1 MADFVT
7 RTLACPSDTEF
18 ADCLEGCL
26 AKWPFPKSDLFHWTT
41 LLDRFDET
49 LARVIEAH
57 WEEGTRLQKDLMTE
71 VERRLTTAILQFTRL
86 LLENCSSRNIYCSYD
101 RLKRLLVTNHA
112 DILER
117 TLELLLIP
125 ARKLDSQGSLRNTF
139 EREVGTDELAI
150 IAQLSLPFIP
160 EMGELEEAKF
170 ALRFRN
176 HHAERLSQG
185 GSYADL
191 GSQYVKMLATA
202 IFLMAQPEGSV
213 DSAFFAMSPTLVAD
227 TARLVTPSPGPED
240 WRVQLAALSI
250 LRSCLKSGAR
260 STEILH
266 ALQLGAS
273 HGPIAS
279 IFRLLVDAMITGKEF
294 FLPVM
299 FVYGYLDFVAVL
311 ATQVD
316 IDDSFV
322 NSGIVS
328 EAVRAIDAAD
338 SRYYKVVEKALYIL
352 DALIHHYVSAID
364 FFFANNGLMT
374 IVKQTVRYIEL
385 GGARAKDT
393 SAGNH
398 SMLHSDAIILQ
409 CLLRFIDKLLNTNGA
424 DDRLRNLLEGPLFRS
439 MAMVF
444 EAGSEGF
451 SPEIIAHAIS
461 IVAAFIHNEPTALT
475 VLQEVGTPQALTQSV
490 KRCIPAVA
498 ELIGKIPHA
507 FSAVCL
513 NPAGTEYFAQVDPV
527 TTLCSLFLQTEYL
540 KILRSRGTASSLGGA
555 MDEFIRHHPQ
565 FRPVVLRDVVGT
577 LKQIPSTI
585 ETLRSCSANADLFA
599 SCDLLPV
606 KVDELMSSSLG
617 QAGEKRTEPV
627 LSLMTETISSFI
639 EGLVQTPTHAKEFIE
654 LGGVQALMEVFYS
667 GGISYDFTIYN
678 ESLSISHMLRLLS
691 DVDGDHVISAI
702 LRSLVRH
709 TTAMDAFIGQVRP
722 TSVFASTLREGSMV
736 LSEQNSLFQ
745 SLTGTLAVI
754 GLLRDLYVTHSYTYA
769 RLGGALLRGFTSK
782 EGEAALV
789 FLSILLKV
797 CSWEFGQLMQALDQ
811 SAAAALLVRAKM
823 DFKSPVFQSFSTAV
837 YQFSEGRALQ
847 GLSDDMLRERAG
859 AVPTGQCKNTLYLC
873 FTLQRLL
880 TCISAVFSGLAKL
893 LSSRSIV
900 IDAGGS
906 AKLVGIIANSGINA
920 LNWLTQEGQEVPLRL
935 RSFLMTHV
943 MQFLPVIFFDDASS
957 RPSLMQPVLKAFVD
971 LQGND
976 DLVKA
981 IQRYMLASVTS
992 YNVGDES
999 DPEDVRA
1006 AVKEIV
1012 HFLARLSSPAF
1023 RINDVDDE
1031 DKGKTSFLDDLRHM
1045 VALYCIE
1052 FLSLPMGFRRQLGA
1066 GVIGEVL
1073 LCMAALVQVK
1083 GKGSHLAEF
1092 RFQVFEKFQEIALQS
1107 LEASPETIV
1116 EVSTLMKA
1124 LTKPKLCQ
1132 GELSG
1137 INNDEEDEDNDETA
1151 AASSGDEDSGGSSL
1165 RHGHTMESIISIYG
1179 WLMRSGCPLPG
1190 AVRWRLL
1197 AAAINSPSRRY
1208 IYPLVVEAL
1217 PTFVDAIEVSRSQGD
1232 LTALASSILL
1242 VAEVVFMSTLPIAGA
1257 PLSEYQGLPGEGL
1270 PSENLETF
1278 KASKP
1283 VVSSEVLTSLT
1294 KMAAAMCCD
1303 TTQSNLD
1310 VDLSVLYLLAALT
1323 RRPETHEHF
1332 ELEKLVSC
1340 LSHRSTECL
1349 TSRDKRY
1356 RSMATLS
1363 TLILRHLIETPSYMG
1378 VLMQTEVL
1386 TAFPT
1391 STNSRNKIKS
1401 FVSTGNMEF
1410 ALCRDFYAFR
1420 TTVAKHYGLIWDYPP
1435 KQNAC
1440 WANFDLTARKNIP
1453 SDQGEAEVPQTPSL
1467 AELQDETLS
1476 PRAGQIIAILM
1487 EQLLA
1492 KTNDFPPQESPEAN
1506 EQAESNDT
1514 LVFAH
1519 FERCAIL
1526 VNIVE
1531 LIHSY
1536 PVCREAFLKSPR
1548 ITLFLAFLLERMT
1561 PSGEL
1566 AGTLGSRLFVNESMW
1581 VSQLLDEICV
1591 GPLQVPP
1598 AERMTRLPDRV
1609 NTIVDAL
1616 DASLKQFISSSSGI
1630 IETYPKMSRA
1640 WCLIMTVYVLL
1651 SIKSTSPASTGL
1663 GRLLSPVQS
1672 AVTARMLE
1680 KGIMASLSTIL
1691 RSIDRSAPMAPI
1703 VAAKIIFSMEI
1714 LARLGNKLARLT
1726 SGGAA
1731 GGDAANLASLVAG
1744 ELGSMSEDFDEA
1756 EMGMEMDMMEM
1767 DDEEESSEDE
1777 DDMDDVDVDE
1787 LDEGEFDDEG
1797 EDDTEGEMEMEM
1809 EIVGTSD
1816 DQMLSGYSTG
1826 SEGAMSE
1833 GDTTDEDDDD
1843 MIDMDDD
1850 DDDEG
1855 VVRLVVQPPIGSG
1868 PATDAVAS
1876 GFQVIPFDSSAGM
1889 GAIAGGTGSFASA
1902 AFLGAGADHHHNVD
1916 EEFITEEDESMD
1928 EEAFSVDDEADE
1940 DEEDEDE
1947 DNEADVDYEHHGFGH
1962 IGGSETIFDDGLVMS
1977 LQPRLGT
1984 IRRRFVGGL
1993 GDGFPLGGRTSY
2005 SSQLRADAGTDIFSH
2020 PLIAPRLSQT
2030 NAMGSRTYS
2039 FDTSRLPGLSAAAS
2053 SVNSTGGNKEY
2064 LENQDVFHSPH
2075 IITTIR
2081 RWSQECRLF
2090 IGDDSGVL
2098 AKESIEAALLGP
2110 GSPLLEEAQERH
2122 GRALADY
2129 EARVERESEES
2140 KRRQQAQEEE
2150 ARGRQNEKEALLS
2163 TETPMMT
2170 VSESSPSQSRSQ
2182 QELVPSALSPAAP
2195 ATNIS
2200 SGEPTYYED
2209 MGPDRD
2215 FLEALPFE
2223 MRREVLEQY
2232 FEERRRNIPDGAQ
2245 VQINADFL
2253 ASLSADLRA
2262 DYERLSALE
2271 AERFRR
2277 RAGHRLIGQMDI
2289 AALLQNMGPDVQR
2302 ALLEAVETDLTDDDA
2317 VRRITTSTRNT
2328 ASSNTSEQ
2336 VASLISALS
2345 ESMRRLRESGATAA
2359 SGSNNGGRS
2368 TGLTSAPR
2376 DSATSSSVALPRRDY
2391 ANMID
2396 TTSLATILRVFY
2408 DPLMTE
2414 HRTHMKLFLHLCS
2427 GPATRAD
2434 LLNMLI
2440 FILEESPEDS
2450 SRLDTVLETF
2460 ITRKGTASLASLG
2473 PGGKGTP
2480 KPTPK
2485 KIKSPVTPGKST
2497 TANTSDPFGGAT
2509 HVVIQQRSMQ
2519 LLMQLV
2525 QHNDDA
2531 RKFFITPY
2539 EAPWTIKRHD
2549 KRTNKTIVVST
2560 KFPIVLLLA
2569 CLERTNFVQ
2578 IPLLVE
2584 NLLHLLQLVSAPLK
2598 DSASEPP
2605 LEIPTPFISSMVRA
2619 TVHCELGPKAFQ
2631 YATQVFQNFS
2641 LLEPVANVI
2650 VGELAE
2656 MSIRLALSTISEV
2669 RSLTTVVAKK
2679 SKTSIN
2685 ETLKGLG
2692 AASSHQCKLLR
2703 AMKILSSTIL
2713 KPLKAEEDR
2722 MEHRGFDALITA
2734 PPINWTP
2741 IKEAANKSA
2750 WTELFAAIDECLRAL
2765 GGDSELFHVATG
2777 LLPAIES
2784 QFWHLRQAFVL
2795 EASMKTA
2802 EEERLL
2808 NFSDV
2813 HRVLLNTM
2821 IRSNPN
2827 LLTTGAFILLTRM
2840 PRTLD
2845 FDNKR
2850 SWFRQNLVKRG
2861 VSRPSLSVHVRRA
2874 HVFEDSFHAIMGRSG
2889 DEIKYGR
2896 LSIKFH
2902 DEEGLDAGGVTREWF
2917 SVLSRQMFDPNYA
2930 LFKISAVDK
2939 ITYQPNRMS
2948 YINPDH
2954 LQYFAFIGRIIGKAI
2969 YDNRLLDCYF
2979 TRSFYKHILGIPVDF
2994 KDLEA
2999 ADPEFYKSLVWILEN
3014 DITDVME
3021 MTFSLEVDEFGSHKI
3036 IDLIPDGRSVPVTEA
3051 NKREYVRLV
3060 TECKLT
3066 TAIKPQIDA
3075 FLRGFHEIIP
3085 ESLIAIFNEQELELL
3100 ISGMPD
3106 IDVDDW
3112 RNNTEYSG
3120 YTVSSPTIHWFWR
3133 TVRSFDQEYRAKLL
3147 QFVTGTSKVPL
3158 DGFAS
3163 LQGSNGV
3170 QKFQIHR
3177 DYGANTRLPS
3187 AHTCF
3192 NQLDLPEYES
3202 YEQLREML
3210 IKAINECGTGFGLV

>member
-1 MADFVT
+1 
-7 RTLACPSDTEF
+7 
-18 ADCLEGCL
+18 
-26 AKWPFPKSDLFHWTT
+26 
-41 LLDRFDET
+41 
-49 LARVIEAH
+49 
-57 WEEGTRLQKDLMTE
+57 MTE
-71 VERRLTTAILQFTRL
+71 VETRLTAAILQFTRL

-101 RLKRLLVTNHA
+101 RLKRLLVTDHA

-117 TLELLLIP
+117 SLELLLIP
-125 ARKLDSQGSLRNTF
+125 ARKLDSQSSLRNTF

-176 HHAERLSQG
+176 HHAGRLSQG
-185 GSYADL
+185 GSYGNL

-240 WRVQLAALSI
+240 WRIQLAALSI

-266 ALQLGAS
+266 ALQLSAS

-279 IFRLLVDAMITGKEF
+279 IFRLLVDAMAAGNEF
-294 FLPVM
+294 ALPIM
-299 FVYGYLDFVAVL
+299 FIYGYLDFVAVL

-322 NSGIVS
+322 NSGIIS

-374 IVKQTVRYIEL
+374 IVKQAVRYIEL
-385 GGARAKDT
+385 GGTRAKNT
-393 SAGNH
+393 SSG
-398 SMLHSDAIILQ
+398 STGMPHSDAIILQ

-439 MAMVF
+439 MSTVF
-444 EAGSEGF
+444 EVGSEGF
-451 SPEIIAHAIS
+451 SPEITAHAIS

-527 TTLCSLFLQTEYL
+527 TTLCSLFLQTDYL
-540 KILRSRGTASSLGGA
+540 KILRSRGTASSLGAA

-565 FRPVVLRDVVGT
+565 FRSVVLRDVVGT

-585 ETLRSCSANADLFA
+585 ATLRSCPNNADFFA

-606 KVDELMSSSLG
+606 KVDELMSSSLS
-617 QAGEKRTEPV
+617 QTGEKRTEPV
-627 LSLMTETISSFI
+627 LSLVTETISSFI

-654 LGGVQALMEVFYS
+654 LGGVEALMEVFYS

-722 TSVFASTLREGSMV
+722 TSVFESALREGSMV
-736 LSEQNSLFQ
+736 LNEQNSLFQ

-797 CSWEFGQLMQALDQ
+797 CSWEFGQLMQVLGQ

-823 DFKSPVFQSFSTAV
+823 DFKSPVFQSFSAAV
-837 YQFSEGRALQ
+837 YQFSEGRTLQ
-847 GLSDDMLRERAG
+847 GLSDDVLRERAG
-859 AVPTGQCKNTLYLC
+859 AVPTGQCRNTLYLC

-900 IDAGGS
+900 IDAEGS
-906 AKLVGIIANSGINA
+906 AKLVGVIANSGINA
-920 LNWLTQEGQEVPLRL
+920 LNWLTQEGQEAPLRL

-971 LQGND
+971 LRGSD

-992 YNVGDES
+992 YNVGDGS
-999 DPEDVRA
+999 SREDVKA
-1006 AVKEIV
+1006 AVKEVV
-1012 HFLARLSSPAF
+1012 HFLARLSSPSF
-1023 RINDVDDE
+1023 RVSDADE
-1031 DKGKTSFLDDLRHM
+1031 EERGPDSFLGDLRHM

-1052 FLSLPMGFRRQLGA
+1052 FMSLPMGFRRQLGA

-1083 GKGSHLAEF
+1083 EKETHLIEF
-1092 RFQVFEKFQEIALQS
+1092 RSQVFEKFQEIALQS
-1107 LEASPETIV
+1107 LEASPDTIV
-1116 EVSTLMKA
+1116 EVATLMKA
-1124 LTKPKLCQ
+1124 LTKPKYSQ
-1132 GELSG
+1132 DEHPDV
-1137 INNDEEDEDNDETA
+1137 NNDEDEGSDEDESSV
-1151 AASSGDEDSGGSSL
+1151 ASSGDEDSSDSPL
-1165 RHGHTMESIISIYG
+1165 KHDHTMDSIISIYG
-1179 WLMRSGCPLPG
+1179 WLIQPGCPLPG

-1197 AAAINSPSRRY
+1197 AAAVNSPSRRH

-1242 VAEVVFMSTLPIAGA
+1242 VAEVIFMSTLPIERTPRRGHQALDGG
-1257 PLSEYQGLPGEGL
+1257 SS
-1270 PSENLETF
+1270 PSEESGRSQLCE
-1278 KASKP
+1278 P
-1283 VVSSEVLTSLT
+1283 VVSTDILANLT

-1303 TTQSNLD
+1303 TTQSNID
-1310 VDLSVLYLLAALT
+1310 GDLSVLYLLAALT
-1323 RRPETHEHF
+1323 RRPETHEHL

-1340 LSHRSTECL
+1340 LAHRSTECL

-1363 TLILRHLIETPSYMG
+1363 TLILRHLVETPEYMR

-1386 TAFPT
+1386 AAFPT
-1391 STNSRNKIKS
+1391 STNSRNKIRS

-1420 TTVAKHYGLIWDYPP
+1420 TTIAKHYGLIWEYPP
-1435 KQNAC
+1435 KRDVL
-1440 WANFDLTARKNIP
+1440 WASCDLTARKNIP
-1453 SDQGEAEVPQTPSL
+1453 SEQGGEVEVPQAPSL
-1467 AELQDETLS
+1467 TELQDETLS
-1476 PRAGQIIAILM
+1476 PRAGKVINMLM
-1487 EQLLA
+1487 EQLLQ
-1492 KTNDFPPQESPEAN
+1492 KTSDFPPQESPEAN
-1506 EQAESNDT
+1506 EQAESNDI

-1536 PVCREAFLKSPR
+1536 PVCREAFLKSSR
-1548 ITLFLAFLLERMT
+1548 IAPFLTFLLERMT

-1598 AERMTRLPDRV
+1598 AERMSQLPDRV
-1609 NTIVDAL
+1609 NTVVDAL
-1616 DASLKQFISSSSGI
+1616 DAALKHFIASSSGT
-1630 IETYPKMSRA
+1630 IETYSKMSRA

-1726 SGGAA
+1726 SGGTA
-1731 GGDAANLASLVAG
+1731 GGSATNLASLVAG

-1756 EMGMEMDMMEM
+1756 EMGMDMDMIEM
-1767 DDEEESSEDE
+1767 DDEEGSSEDE
-1777 DDMDDVDVDE
+1777 DEGEMDDVDIDE
-1787 LDEGEFDDEG
+1787 MDEGEFDDEG

-1833 GDTTDEDDDD
+1833 GDTTDDDDDD

-1850 DDDEG
+1850 DDDDDDEEG
-1855 VVRLVVQPPIGSG
+1855 VVRLVVQPPVGSG
-1868 PATDAVAS
+1868 PAADAVAS

-1889 GAIAGGTGSFASA
+1889 GSVTGGTGSFASA
-1902 AFLGAGADHHHNVD
+1902 AFLGAGAGHHHNVD
-1916 EEFITEEDESMD
+1916 EEYITEEDESMD
-1928 EEAFSVDDEADE
+1928 EEAFSVDDEGDE
-1940 DEEDEDE
+1940 DDEDDDGEEDH
-1947 DNEADVDYEHHGFGH
+1947 EADMDDETHGFGH

-2005 SSQLRADAGTDIFSH
+2005 SSQLRADAGADIFSH
-2020 PLIAPRLSQT
+2020 PLIAPRPSQA
-2030 NAMGSRTYS
+2030 NSLGSRTYS
-2039 FDTSRLPGLSAAAS
+2039 FDTSRLPGPSAAS
-2053 SVNSTGGNKEY
+2053 SSATSTGGGSKEY

-2090 IGDDSGVL
+2090 VGDDSGVL

-2122 GRALADY
+2122 KRAWADY
-2129 EARVERESEES
+2129 EARMERESEES

-2150 ARGRQNEKEALLS
+2150 AKKRQNEKEALLS
-2163 TETPMMT
+2163 AEPPVMS
-2170 VSESSPSQSRSQ
+2170 VSESSSPSQSHQQ
-2182 QELVPSALSPAAP
+2182 QESAPILPPAAP
-2195 ATNIS
+2195 IAVS
-2200 SGEPTYYED
+2200 SMEEPTYYED

-2245 VQINADFL
+2245 VRINADFL

-2271 AERFRR
+2271 VERFRR

-2302 ALLEAVETDLTDDDA
+2302 ALLEAVETDLTEDDV
-2317 VRRITTSTRNT
+2317 VRRSAAGTRNVAN
-2328 ASSNTSEQ
+2328 ASTSEQ

-2345 ESMRRLRESGATAA
+2345 ESMRRLRESGEGATSA
-2359 SGSNNGGRS
+2359 SGSNIGGRLAGSVS
-2368 TGLTSAPR
+2368 TPR
-2376 DSATSSSVALPRRDY
+2376 DSTVSPSVALPRRDY

-2396 TTSLATILRVFY
+2396 TASLATILRVFY

-2450 SRLDTVLETF
+2450 SRLDVVLETF
-2460 ITRKGTASLASLG
+2460 IARKGAVSSASLG

-2485 KIKSPVTPGKST
+2485 KVRSSVTSGKSA
-2497 TANTSDPFGGAT
+2497 TASTSDPFGGAT

-2584 NLLHLLQLVSAPLK
+2584 NLLHLLQLVSGPLK
-2598 DSASEPP
+2598 DSSSEPP
-2605 LEIPTPFISSMVRA
+2605 LEIPTPFISSMVKA
-2619 TVHCELGPKAFQ
+2619 TVTCELGPKAFQ
-2631 YATQVFQNFS
+2631 YATQVFQNFA

-2650 VGELAE
+2650 VGDLAE
-2656 MSIRLALSTISEV
+2656 MSIRLASSTISEV
-2669 RSLTTVVAKK
+2669 RSLSTVIAEK
-2679 SKTSIN
+2679 SKTAIN

-2703 AMKILSSTIL
+2703 AMKLLSSTIL

-2722 MEHRGFDALITA
+2722 MKYQGFDALITT

-2741 IKEAANKSA
+2741 IREAVNKSA
-2750 WTELFAAIDECLRAL
+2750 WTELFAAIDECLRSL

-2795 EASMKTA
+2795 EASMRTT

-2808 NFSDV
+2808 NFADV

-2821 IRSNPN
+2821 IRANPN

-2850 SWFRQNLVKRG
+2850 SWFRQHLVKRG
-2861 VSRPSLSVHVRRA
+2861 VSRPSLSVHVRRP

-2979 TRSFYKHILGIPVDF
+2979 TRSFYKHILGIGVDF

-2999 ADPEFYKSLVWILEN
+2999 VDPEFYKSLVWILEN

-3202 YEQLREML
+3202 YEQLRDML
-3210 IKAINECGTGFGLV
+3210 IKAINECSTGFGLV